1 MVGHKRNDPRSA
13 GGAAEGSQRQAL
25 GAPPLGYV
33 NNPTALK
40 GRKEPRKPEYL
51 EMLNCRAIEYDE
63 LHVLVMLAAPFQGV
77 IVLVGLIQGLRAKPL
92 ALGYPL
98 PRLRRWLS

>member
-1 MVGHKRNDPRSA
+1 MSI
-13 GGAAEGSQRQAL
+13 EIMT
-25 GAPPLGYV
+25 YV
-33 NNPTALK
+33 LQMFK
-40 GRKEPRKPEYL
+40 L
-51 EMLNCRAIEYDE
+51 Q
-63 LHVLVMLAAPFQGV
+63 APFQGV

>member
-1 MVGHKRNDPRSA
+1 MNPEAHNLNAQQDVITDVRMSI
-13 GGAAEGSQRQAL
+13 EIMT
-25 GAPPLGYV
+25 YV
-33 NNPTALK
+33 LQMFK
-40 GRKEPRKPEYL
+40 L
-51 EMLNCRAIEYDE
+51 Q
-63 LHVLVMLAAPFQGV
+63 APFQGV